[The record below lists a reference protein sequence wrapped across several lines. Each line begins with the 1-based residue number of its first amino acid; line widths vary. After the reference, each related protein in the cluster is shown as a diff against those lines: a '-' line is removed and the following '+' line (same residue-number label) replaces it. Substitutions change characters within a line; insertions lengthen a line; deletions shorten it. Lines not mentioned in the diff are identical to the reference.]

1 MTHVF
6 SLDAI
11 ATCEQRGHAFAW
23 VETWHGIGFDECSR
37 CGVTGATRER
47 SAGILPGA
55 TVDDLPAYDWS
66 GCRTRETGQ
75 WEVVTARDLEKP
87 GGHKFS
93 VAPPSRQPSRQ
104 PAAEPAPRYADA
116 TDPAAAKPAFA
127 GRPNPNAD
135 RDEQIRARAA
145 AGEPH
150 RAIAQAFGV
159 HQSRVTQIL
168 RGKRPPK
175 ASGEH
180 AERDADV
187 RRRMAA
193 GEPVQA
199 IALAHGISPARVY
212 QIAPARAGASQ

>member
-6 SLDAI
+6 SLEAI

-37 CGVTGATRER
+37 CGATGATRER

-55 TVDDLPAYDWS
+55 TVDAPTYDWDS
-66 GCRTRETGQ
+66 VRKHEAGQ
-75 WEVVTARDLEKP
+75 WCAATERDLANLAKP
-87 GGHKFS
+87 GGVVF
-93 VAPPSRQPSRQ
+93 VAPPSRE
-104 PAAEPAPRYADA
+104 PATEPAPRYADA
-116 TDPAAAKPAFA
+116 TDPASAKPTFA

-193 GEPVQA
+193 GESVKA

>member
-37 CGVTGATRER
+37 CGATGATRER

-55 TVDDLPAYDWS
+55 TVDAPTYDWDS
-66 GCRTRETGQ
+66 VRKHEAGQ
-75 WEVVTARDLEKP
+75 WCAATERDLANLAKP
-87 GGHKFS
+87 GGVVF
-93 VAPPSRQPSRQ
+93 VAPPSREPRRSPPS
-104 PAAEPAPRYADA
+104 PAGRTRTLIATSRFAPAP
-116 TDPAAAKPAFA
+116 PP
-127 GRPNPNAD
+127 
-135 RDEQIRARAA
+135 
-145 AGEPH
+145 
-150 RAIAQAFGV
+150 
-159 HQSRVTQIL
+159 
-168 RGKRPPK
+168 RPPK

-193 GEPVQA
+193 GESVKA

>member
-6 SLDAI
+6 SLEAI
-11 ATCEQRGHAFAW
+11 ATCEQRGHVFAW

-37 CGVTGATRER
+37 CGATGATRER

-55 TVDDLPAYDWS
+55 AVDAPAYDWD
-66 GCRTRETGQ
+66 GLRTHDVGQ
-75 WEVVTARDLEKP
+75 WQVVTPRDLAKP
-87 GGHKFS
+87 GGHVFS
-93 VAPPSRQPSRQ
+93 VASPSRQ

-116 TDPAAAKPAFA
+116 TDPAAAKPVFA

-193 GEPVQA
+193 GESVKA